1 MVATGVVAEIGGLTF
16 SQQQKVLPEGRPV
29 CGSRPRSAYA

>member
-16 SQQQKVLPEGRPV
+16 SLSQQKVLPLTGVRN
-29 CGSRPRSAYA
+29 G